1 MKKILYK
8 IRKRFARGYGED
20 IDYSIMKNMLKENSD
35 IKVIDVRTQD
45 EYNFRHIQGAI
56 NIQLQDITTKIQNV
70 VSNKDDIII
79 VYCEYGGRSGKALNK
94 LKKMGYTNVYNL
106 DGGIEAII

>member
-8 IRKRFARGYGED
+8 IRRKLVRGCGED
-20 IDYSIMKNMLKENSD
+20 IDYLVMKNMLKENNN

-45 EYNFRHIQGAI
+45 EYNFHHIQGAI
-56 NIQLQDITTKIQNV
+56 NIPLQDITTKIQNV
-70 VSNKDDIII
+70 VSNKNDVII
-79 VYCEYGGRSGKALNK
+79 VYCEYGGRSRKALNK

-106 DGGIEAII
+106 DGGIEGIN